1 MVRRSDE
8 IFGLT
13 DPVENPLATVR
24 TAEAFPAHGN
34 WTGSAQLGVIKL
46 NNELGPNQ
54 TLLKTDEWW
63 HPHTW
68 TLSLWTKKRN
78 PQGPLDN
85 AAPLTTTVEVDFGA
99 GGATQTL
106 KVDFVRGTM
115 LTLPT
120 NSIVVRV
127 VKSSLDSEIYAQ
139 VAIGPRG
146 PCGCPQFQLLR
157 NQAVAAGGVSPLVE
171 IPPFTSELRVTR
183 GTLGNILD
191 PLVFVEFS
199 RNFNAPPTIIEST
212 PLSVVT
218 GNYGGLLQI
227 PSDAV
232 AFQISN
238 TSAAVVNVN
247 VHARLGV

>member
-13 DPVENPLATVR
+13 DPAENPGATVR
-24 TAEAFPAHGN
+24 TAESFPAHGN

-78 PQGPLDN
+78 PLGPDDN
-85 AAPLTTTVEVDFGA
+85 ASPLTTIVEVDFGA
-99 GGATQTL
+99 GGAMQTL

-127 VKSSLDSEIYAQ
+127 IRSSRDSEIYAQ
-139 VAIGPRG
+139 VAIGTRG
-146 PCGCPQFQLLR
+146 PCGCPQLQLFR
-157 NQAVAAGGVSPLVE
+157 NQPVAAGGVSPLVE
-171 IPPFTSELRVTR
+171 IPPFTSELRITR

-191 PLVFVEFS
+191 PLVFAEFS
-199 RNFNAPPTIIEST
+199 STFGFPVGVIEAT
-212 PLSVVT
+212 PLSVAT